1 MTLQANPVAEA
12 KRLKILA
19 INMVLAGLLM
29 GVGLPVLCTMFG
41 VQFVM
46 TSWGFDAAWLAPLA
60 MMIFDFVMARIYWR
74 RAIML
79 ERSGMQGKAP

>member
-1 MTLQANPVAEA
+1 VTPQTDPVAEA
-12 KRLKILA
+12 KRLKLLA
-19 INMVLAGLLM
+19 MGMVLAGLLI
-29 GVGLPVLCTMFG
+29 GVGLPVLFTVFG
-41 VQFVM
+41 IQFAM
-46 TSWGFDAAWLAPLA
+46 TSLGFDAAWLAPLA